1 MLSAKK
7 AGFVLTLLLVGTL
20 LLAAC
25 AGGPVTQTSSEQTG
39 ATAVAQPATTAAA
52 QPAATTGKQPAATTV
67 AENQPATTS
76 SGTNGPQTVSRQPA
90 TGSFDLVGHTPLL
103 SRGMNAAFALYGH
116 YAYVGS
122 RTDGNYPNAGV
133 LVVDISNP
141 AHPEVVFQIGPPI
154 EGNPGETSRELRVW
168 PEQELLI
175 VLNFSCERTIHG
187 CIGGD
192 QVLPSIKF
200 FDISGANAAKP
211 KLIATYSARRTPHEF
226 FLWDDPNVDGR
237 ALLYLSMTGSREAT
251 VVVLDISKA
260 RDGVLEE
267 VSSWRADSARDL
279 HSLSLSVDGRRAY
292 VAHLKNGFMIL
303 DTSELASGVRN
314 PQIELLTPVENWV
327 QWPGPGAHSAVKLF
341 GKPFALATD
350 EAYGTMLP
358 HGGCPW
364 AWTRIID
371 ITQEARPTIVAEYKL
386 SPYNT
391 REYCDE
397 VTPGRN
403 KVTSF
408 SSHNPTLTKNVA
420 FITWHSGG
428 LQAIS
433 IENPVQPTQVAEF
446 SPEPL
451 ASVALEDPALSSGP
465 DKVVM
470 WSYPII
476 KDGLVYA
483 VDIRNGLYILKY
495 RGPFEDEVAE
505 IGFLEGNSNLGEAQ
519 LWKTP

>member
-1 MLSAKK
+1 MVSAKK
-7 AGFVLTLLLVGTL
+7 ARCVLMLLLVGTL

-25 AGGPVTQTSSEQTG
+25 AGAPSTQTSSEQTG
-39 ATAVAQPATTAAA
+39 ATAVAQ
-52 QPAATTGKQPAATTV
+52 AATTTAVQPAVATSQQPAATTV
-67 AENQPATTS
+67 VDNQSATTS
-76 SGTNGPQTVSRQPA
+76 SGTNGSQTVNRQPA
-90 TGSFDLVGHTPLL
+90 TGSFDMVGHTPLL
-103 SRGMNAAFALYGH
+103 HRGMNAALALYGQ

-122 RTDGNYPNAGV
+122 RTDGSHPNAGV
-133 LVVDISNP
+133 LVVDIANP
-141 AHPEVVFQIGPPI
+141 AHPEVVYQIGPPI

-168 PEQELLI
+168 PDQEVLL
-175 VLNFSCERTIHG
+175 VLNFSCEPTIHG
-187 CIGGD
+187 CTARERA
-192 QVLPSIKF
+192 LPSIKF
-200 FDISGANAAKP
+200 FDISGASAAKP
-211 KLIATYSARRTPHEF
+211 KLIATYAPRRAPHEF
-226 FLWDDPNVDGR
+226 FLWDDPNVAGR
-237 ALLYLSMTGSREAT
+237 ALLYLAMEGSSDAT

-267 VSSWRADSARDL
+267 VSSWRADNAKDL

-292 VAHLKNGFMIL
+292 VAHLKHGFLIL
-303 DTSELASGVRN
+303 DTSALADGVPN
-314 PQIELLTPVENWV
+314 PQITLLTPVENWA
-327 QWPGPGAHSAVKLF
+327 QWSGPGAHSAVKVF
-341 GKPFALATD
+341 GKPFAFVTD

-358 HGGCPW
+358 YGGCPW

-371 ITQEARPTIVAEYKL
+371 ITQEAKPTIVAEYKL
-386 SPYNT
+386 TPYNT

-397 VTPGRN
+397 MTPTRN

-408 SSHNPTLTKNVA
+408 SAHNPTLTKNLA

-428 LQAIS
+428 LQALS
-433 IENPVQPTQVAEF
+433 IENPLQPTHVAAF

-451 ASVALEDPALSSGP
+451 ASVELEDPALSAGP
-465 DKVVM
+465 EKVVM

-476 KDGLVYA
+476 QDGLVYA